1 MRLEERIL
9 AIGQATSVIADR
21 LNSLGYLFETP
32 SAVFPGPEP
41 DTDAAIARIEHEVG
55 PLPLCLMLFW
65 RLIGNVNFMGQHPQ
79 WRGCDYPDALVVFPT
94 STALSELDDFL
105 ADREERLRC
114 DFPYVV
120 PISPDDKHKENVS
133 GAAPYTI
140 DVPAAADDP
149 QLNGEPHQTTFVGY
163 LQIAL
168 RWGGFPG
175 LENST
180 SHRWPLARLINTLG
194 KAP

>member
-1 MRLEERIL
+1 MSSCPTASASVGRTTRLSCDDLFRDEAMRLEERIL

-94 STALSELDDFL
+94 STALSELDDFSRRSGRATSL
-105 ADREERLRC
+105 RL
-114 DFPYVV
+114 
-120 PISPDDKHKENVS
+120 PIRQYQS
-133 GAAPYTI
+133 
-140 DVPAAADDP
+140 
-149 QLNGEPHQTTFVGY
+149 LQTTNTRRMSAARP
-163 LQIAL
+163 LTQST
-168 RWGGFPG
+168 FP
-175 LENST
+175 
-180 SHRWPLARLINTLG
+180 RLPTILS
-194 KAP
+194 